1 MTMQAHIL
9 QTRDVIDDRPQP
21 KTHMEICV
29 DGLAEARAKGDER
42 VVDFWERSIAALNGR
57 E

>member
-1 MTMQAHIL
+1 MTMQAHIS
-9 QTRDVIDDRPQP
+9 QTRTVIDDKP
-21 KTHMEICV
+21 KTHMEICE

>member
-1 MTMQAHIL
+1 MINQAL
-9 QTRDVIDDRPQP
+9 AQTRDVINDRPTP
-21 KTHMEICV
+21 KTHMEICE

-42 VVDFWERSIAALNGR
+42 VVDFWERSIAALNRR